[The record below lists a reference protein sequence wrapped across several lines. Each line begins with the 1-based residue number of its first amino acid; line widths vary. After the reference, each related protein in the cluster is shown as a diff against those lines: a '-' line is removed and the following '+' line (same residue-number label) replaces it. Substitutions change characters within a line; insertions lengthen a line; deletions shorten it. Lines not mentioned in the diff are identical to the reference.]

1 MEVALLTSTELAS
14 RSINAA
20 RLGWWAWAMV
30 SDSMTWGGH
39 FEGLLGCEPG
49 GFEGTIGALL
59 ARIDDADREQVDARI
74 RLAMLGE
81 DFEGLRFAVPLKDGT
96 KRWLEM
102 CGGLTRALEDS
113 APRVSGVLRD
123 ITREVEAEVRK
134 RREVMLKEKESRLQ
148 DAERATREL
157 ETFCLAAAHDLRKP
171 LHTISSFGHLL
182 LRDDGARLT
191 TAGQNRLARIC
202 AAAERMSEMVEKMLQ
217 LGQYGQAGLNPA
229 SFSLRDAIE
238 AVLSDL
244 DSPAGV
250 SVEIPERFEV
260 YADLVL
266 IREVIA
272 NLVGNAVKYSR
283 TRAEPD
289 IVIGASRQ
297 GGEVLVWVR
306 DNGVGFP
313 VEEAH
318 RLFKSFERLHPA
330 QEFEGAGI
338 GLAIVKRVV
347 ERHGGRVWARAFE
360 GQGAEFGFGLP
371 QDHQ

>member
-1 MEVALLTSTELAS
+1 
-14 RSINAA
+14 
-20 RLGWWAWAMV
+20 
-30 SDSMTWGGH
+30 
-39 FEGLLGCEPG
+39 
-49 GFEGTIGALL
+49 
-59 ARIDDADREQVDARI
+59 
-74 RLAMLGE
+74 
-81 DFEGLRFAVPLKDGT
+81 
-96 KRWLEM
+96 
-102 CGGLTRALEDS
+102 
-113 APRVSGVLRD
+113 
-123 ITREVEAEVRK
+123 
-134 RREVMLKEKESRLQ
+134 
-148 DAERATREL
+148 
-157 ETFCLAAAHDLRKP
+157 
-171 LHTISSFGHLL
+171 
-182 LRDDGARLT
+182 
-191 TAGQNRLARIC
+191 
-202 AAAERMSEMVEKMLQ
+202 MLQ